1 MPTYFWLCCFCL
13 VSCPKSLCSHFTF
26 QQSQRKTLH
35 LCLLI
40 REYIKTIDRQQVR
53 SNVDWR
59 GWGKVSKCHCDP
71 NKNTI
76 YLTTVIFSGIAL
88 NLEKVSSTLSSSN
101 QPWPSLPFVATVDR
115 KYFQCLKTVSNNQ
128 TKPLFL
134 EFSWCEKS
142 VIIPL
147 FLSAFEIITL
157 GFYSLLSILRSW
169 CFNEVLGIFQC

>member
-1 MPTYFWLCCFCL
+1 MPTYFSLSCFCL
-13 VSCPKSLCSHFTF
+13 VSCPKSFCSHFTF

-35 LCLLI
+35 LCLLT

-88 NLEKVSSTLSSSN
+88 NLEKVGSALSSSN
-101 QPWPSLPFVATVDR
+101 QPCPSLPFVATVDR
-115 KYFQCLKTVSNNQ
+115 KCFLNTVSNNQ
-128 TKPLFL
+128 TEPLFL
-134 EFSWCEKS
+134 KFNRCEKS

-147 FLSAFEIITL
+147 FLSTFEIITL
-157 GFYSLLSILRSW
+157 GFYSLLSILRS
-169 CFNEVLGIFQC
+169 

>member
-1 MPTYFWLCCFCL
+1 MPTYFSLCCFCL

-53 SNVDWR
+53 SNVDW
-59 GWGKVSKCHCDP
+59 GGCGKVSKCHCEP

-88 NLEKVSSTLSSSN
+88 NLEKVGSTFSGSN
-101 QPWPSLPFVATVDR
+101 QPCPSLPFVATVDK
-115 KYFQCLKTVSNNQ
+115 KYFQCLNTVSNNQ
-128 TKPLFL
+128 TESLHL
-134 EFSWCEKS
+134 EF
-142 VIIPL
+142 
-147 FLSAFEIITL
+147 
-157 GFYSLLSILRSW
+157 
-169 CFNEVLGIFQC
+169 N

>member
-1 MPTYFWLCCFCL
+1 MPTYFSLCCFCL

-35 LCLLI
+35 LCLLT

-53 SNVDWR
+53 SNVDWG

-101 QPWPSLPFVATVDR
+101 QPCPSLPFVATVDR
-115 KYFQCLKTVSNNQ
+115 KCFQCLNTVSNNQ
-128 TKPLFL
+128 TEPLFL
-134 EFSWCEKS
+134 KFNRCEKS

-147 FLSAFEIITL
+147 FLSTFEIITL
-157 GFYSLLSILRSW
+157 GFYSLLSILRS
-169 CFNEVLGIFQC
+169 